1 MLISE
6 LEAHL
11 HPRAQSDLAR
21 LFIRISS
28 TEKKQLLIETHSEH
42 MLNALL
48 HAVAK
53 GDLKTHDIAMY
64 YFEPKERTVEVR
76 RLGVDEYG
84 SVEAGCL

>member
-28 TEKKQLLIETHSEH
+28 TEKKTAS
-42 MLNALL
+42 N
-48 HAVAK
+48 
-53 GDLKTHDIAMY
+53 
-64 YFEPKERTVEVR
+64 
-76 RLGVDEYG
+76 
-84 SVEAGCL
+84 